1 MEELTNLEINKE
13 DLENLSAEELVD
25 LKIELEELIMKCDDL
40 LNEEV

>member
-1 MEELTNLEINKE
+1 MEKLTNLEINKE

-25 LKIELEELIMKCDDL
+25 LKIELEELIMKCEDL

>member
-1 MEELTNLEINKE
+1 MEKLINLEINKE

-25 LKIELEELIMKCDDL
+25 LKIELEELIMKCEDL

>member
-25 LKIELEELIMKCDDL
+25 LKIELEELIMKCEDL

>member
-1 MEELTNLEINKE
+1 MEKLTNLEINKE